1 MTTSLEK
8 TISSSALA
16 PALVSEIVALH
27 GQILTTART
36 TLDLAIRIGELLAT
50 QKASLKHGEW
60 LPWQKDNLPF
70 NQTTASNYMRL
81 FSNRGKLAT
90 IANLELTDAYK
101 MLAEPALPEA
111 TVMPSTD
118 IGEPTPSESRFIPKP
133 GTLLM
138 LRGTVDRARCWVI
151 IAPAVQ
157 SGFYH
162 IAFSSGDTDGVTG
175 GSAGNLEFT
184 KKPVRADYVE
194 HALEY
199 MLRAPV
205 AKWLPQMEVS
215 ELDGDEPWTYNHFA
229 FFSHQNYID
238 QVIFGKRWRATA

>member
-90 IANLELTDAYK
+90 IANLELTEVHPRREGGK
-101 MLAEPALPEA
+101 FRTVRNFTPARFPAAGRRRKRQPLP
-111 TVMPSTD
+111 
-118 IGEPTPSESRFIPKP
+118 F
-133 GTLLM
+133 
-138 LRGTVDRARCWVI
+138 
-151 IAPAVQ
+151 
-157 SGFYH
+157 
-162 IAFSSGDTDGVTG
+162 
-175 GSAGNLEFT
+175 
-184 KKPVRADYVE
+184 
-194 HALEY
+194 
-199 MLRAPV
+199 
-205 AKWLPQMEVS
+205 
-215 ELDGDEPWTYNHFA
+215 
-229 FFSHQNYID
+229 
-238 QVIFGKRWRATA
+238 